1 MARAYQESHMLE
13 SLSSSTKALQSQ
25 VAELAKL
32 SGLHE
37 ERIQKLMTANTELA
51 AKNAAL
57 ETRIVAK
64 YISPFRF
71 LSLSAYLL
79 FPQNSLY

>member
-1 MARAYQESHMLE
+1 MARAYQEAHMLE
-13 SLSSSTKALQSQ
+13 SLSSSTKTLQTQ

-57 ETRIVAK
+57 ETRIAAK
-64 YISPFRF
+64 YIFHFP
-71 LSLSAYLL
+71 LPLPLPSACL
-79 FPQNSLY
+79 QVSLY

>member
-13 SLSSSTKALQSQ
+13 SLSSSTKTLQTQ

-37 ERIQKLMTANTELA
+37 ERIQKLTTANTELA

-57 ETRIVAK
+57 ETRIAAK
-64 YISPFRF
+64 YVHNPPSYSHP
-71 LSLSAYLL
+71 
-79 FPQNSLY
+79 P

>member
-1 MARAYQESHMLE
+1 MARAYQEAHMLE
-13 SLSSSTKALQSQ
+13 SLSSTTKTLQTQ

-37 ERIQKLMTANTELA
+37 ERIQKLTTANTELA

-57 ETRIVAK
+57 ETRIAAK
-64 YISPFRF
+64 YISPFPF
-71 LSLSAYLL
+71 PFHSAYLL
-79 FPQNSLY
+79 PPQCSLY